1 MEKRKKSFKSLAD
14 SKKVRIFASQKQKGA
29 LAHLARALDWQ
40 SKGDE
45 FESRMLHKTLKSLGY
60 AKVSFFCIAYFV
72 FLSIFVEEMKG
83 VNYVDI

>member
-1 MEKRKKSFKSLAD
+1 
-14 SKKVRIFASQKQKGA
+14 
-29 LAHLARALDWQ
+29 
-40 SKGDE
+40 
-45 FESRMLHKTLKSLGY
+45 MLHKTLKSLGY